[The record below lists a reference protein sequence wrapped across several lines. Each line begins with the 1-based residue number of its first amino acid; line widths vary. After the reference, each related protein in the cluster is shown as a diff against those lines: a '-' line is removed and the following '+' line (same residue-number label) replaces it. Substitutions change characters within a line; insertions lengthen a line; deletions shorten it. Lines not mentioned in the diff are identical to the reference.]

1 MEKNYVTVVYDRR
14 KRVDVTGMGKVELHI
29 YFNRRERKYI
39 CVNECN
45 PIAWR
50 KYQKSEELANE
61 ISLYEKIIQRMI
73 EDGEELNVRNFN
85 THLGVSVSEQERK
98 KSLKSY
104 SSSQSFLDFMKD
116 CISKEKIS
124 KATQTRKKVTID
136 AMMRYGKLNKFEDL
150 TEKNVKGFDDFLR
163 SECSRSST
171 TVHNYHKIVKKY
183 THMAL
188 QFRYITFDP
197 YESSICHFE
206 RGKYKERRPLNEDE
220 LVLLR
225 KIRLPRKEERVRD
238 LFVFCAYTGLAYI
251 DSQIFDFHTMT
262 EKCNDFIYIDGK
274 RVKTGNTYFTP
285 ILPPAMAILEKYDYK
300 LPHITNQKANDY
312 LHLIESRC
320 KFNKPLTTHVA
331 RHSFATLC
339 LSYDIPIENVARM
352 MGHSDIKTTQ
362 VYAKILKSTIE
373 RHSETLASRL
383 K

>member
-50 KYQKSEELANE
+50 KFQKSNELALE
-61 ISLYEKIIQRMI
+61 VSRYEKIIQRMI
-73 EDGEELNVRNFN
+73 DDGEELTVRNFN
-85 THLGVSVSEQERK
+85 THLGENSAEQERK
-98 KSLKSY
+98 KTLKSY
-104 SSSQSFLDFMKD
+104 SSSQSFLDFMRD
-116 CISKEKIS
+116 CISKETIS
-124 KATQTRKKVTID
+124 QATIVRKNVTID
-136 AMMRYGKLNKFEDL
+136 AMIRYGKLSKFEDL

-163 SECSRSST
+163 AECSRSST
-171 TVHNYHKIVKKY
+171 TIHNYHKIVKKY

-188 QFRYITFDP
+188 QLRYIGFDP
-197 YESSICHFE
+197 YESPICHFE

-225 KIRLPRKEERVRD
+225 NIHLPKKEERVRD

-262 EKCNDFIYIDGK
+262 EKCNDYIYIDGK

-285 ILPPAMAILEKYDYK
+285 ILPPAMEILEKYDYK

-320 KFNKPLTTHVA
+320 CLNKPLTTHVA

-373 RHSETLASRL
+373 RHSETLAS
-383 K
+383 KIK

>member
-50 KYQKSEELANE
+50 KFQKSDELALE
-61 ISLYEKIIQRMI
+61 VSRYEKIIQRMI
-73 EDGEELNVRNFN
+73 DDGEELTVRNFN
-85 THLGVSVSEQERK
+85 THLGENSAEQERK
-98 KSLKSY
+98 KTLKSY
-104 SSSQSFLDFMKD
+104 SSSQSFLDFMRD
-116 CISKEKIS
+116 CISKETIS
-124 KATQTRKKVTID
+124 QATIVRKNVTID
-136 AMMRYGKLNKFEDL
+136 AMIRYGKLCKFEDL

-163 SECSRSST
+163 AECSRSST
-171 TVHNYHKIVKKY
+171 TIHNYHKIVKKY

-188 QFRYITFDP
+188 QLRYISFDP
-197 YESSICHFE
+197 YESPICHFE

-225 KIRLPRKEERVRD
+225 NIHLPKKEERVRD

-262 EKCNDFIYIDGK
+262 EKCNDYIYIDGK

-285 ILPPAMAILEKYDYK
+285 ILPPAMEILEKYNYK

-320 KFNKPLTTHVA
+320 CLNKPLTTHVA

-373 RHSETLASRL
+373 RHSETLAS
-383 K
+383 KIK